1 MCSDRPLSNPK
12 KYTYSHGGTLKQILL
27 CGCTLVLI
35 GPGPG
40 FAGDITVASGTTVTT
55 TQTLTGVGDTGT
67 VESGGTIDVTD
78 EDGLVLDNVDQTATN
93 NGTIT
98 VTKTTTG
105 IPNFAGI
112 GSDEDNATVHNN
124 GTVTTTGSRAF
135 GIAGDGDDFTV
146 TNSGTIT
153 TSGEESDAFLSLG
166 ANTKITN
173 FGTILTTGED
183 ADGINATSNN
193 PTVSNS
199 GTITTSGKDSDG
211 IRSGGTD
218 AEITNSGTISTT
230 GEAAY
235 GINAEG
241 DRPTVFN
248 SGTITTTGDD
258 AYAIDTDEDEAKIT
272 NTGTITTS
280 GEDADGFDSDGDDVT
295 LINTGVMTMSGRL
308 ADGIDNDGD
317 RAAITNSGTITVSG
331 EDANPL
337 ESNGDDVT
345 ISNSGTLRNTG
356 TISGDHDSV
365 GHGIA
370 VVGDNVTITNS
381 GKIYSTNGS
390 SIYVDGSNAT
400 VALNEGTILQGVLT
414 FTDPTST
421 TLNYAAGRTA
431 ILTFSGLPATLT
443 TAGLASATNGNT
455 ITILNPEDF
464 RLDTVAQ
471 TFNTMTRAVT
481 GSVEQQ
487 MDLSRLGSTSFVAT
501 NGPAPDFEN
510 STSLWVTPLG
520 GVLSRQGSDG
530 FDHAFGGLTAGV
542 EKTFS
547 EGLAAGLAGGFTIG
561 RTTSDGDIHSASSYS
576 IHAGGY
582 LGRSWQA
589 TFAQFGLLGGYLKS
603 DEDVTVLNNMVV
615 GGLQDLSIDYDYVY
629 VTPSARLGHA
639 FALSEGTLT
648 PSARV
653 RYSGLWQTGNADE
666 GVTGLSVSG
675 RSLHVLEL
683 RAQATYDHAPILQNG
698 GTLYLSANA
707 GIDGSFTLTDS
718 VDGTLQGA
726 ALNLSVDS
734 DDAVLRGFAAADA
747 VWQVNDGTRFLAGI
761 EGGYDSADTL
771 SASVR
776 LGARISF

>member
-1 MCSDRPLSNPK
+1 MALLASGEALASD
-12 KYTYSHGGTLKQILL
+12 
-27 CGCTLVLI
+27 V
-35 GPGPG
+35 
-40 FAGDITVASGTTVTT
+40 TVAAGSTVTT
-55 TQTLTGVGDTGT
+55 TQTLSDVGDTGT
-67 VESGGTIDVTD
+67 VESGGKIDVTNQ
-78 EDGLVLDNVDQTATN
+78 DGIVLDNVDQTATN

-105 IPNFAGI
+105 TPNLAGI
-112 GSDEDNATVHNN
+112 GSNDDDATVHNS
-124 GTVTTTGSRAF
+124 GSIATTGSRAF

-153 TSGEESDAFLSLG
+153 TTGKESDAIFSLG
-166 ANTKITN
+166 A
-173 FGTILTTGED
+173 G
-183 ADGINATSNN
+183 
-193 PTVSNS
+193 
-199 GTITTSGKDSDG
+199 SD
-211 IRSGGTD
+211 
-218 AEITNSGTISTT
+218 ITNSGMISTT

-258 AYAIDTDEDEAKIT
+258 AYAIDTDEDNAKIT
-272 NTGTITTS
+272 NAGTIATS

-317 RAAITNSGTITVSG
+317 RATITNSGTISVSG
-331 EDANPL
+331 EDANPI

-356 TISGDHDSV
+356 TISGNHDDV

-370 VVGDNVTITNS
+370 VDGDNVTITNS
-381 GKIYSTNGS
+381 GSIYSTNGS
-390 SIYVDGSNAT
+390 SIYVDGSGAT

-414 FTDPTST
+414 FTDPTT
-421 TLNYAAGRTA
+421 ATLNYAAGRTA
-431 ILTFSGLPATLT
+431 ILTFSGVPGTLT
-443 TAGLASATNGNT
+443 TAGFASSTNGNT
-455 ITILNPEDF
+455 VTILNPEDF
-464 RLDTVAQ
+464 RLDTAGQ
-471 TFNTMTRAVT
+471 TFNAMTRAVT
-481 GSVEQQ
+481 GSIEQQ
-487 MDLSRLGSTSFVAT
+487 MDLNRLSGTSFVAT
-501 NGPAPDFEN
+501 SGPAPDQEN
-510 STSLWVTPLG
+510 STSIWATPLG

-530 FDHAFGGLTAGV
+530 FDHAFGGLSAGA
-542 EKTFS
+542 EKTFA
-547 EGLAAGLAGGFTIG
+547 EGLAAGLASGFTFG

-582 LGRSWQA
+582 VTRSWQA
-589 TFAQFGLLGGYLKS
+589 TFAQFTLLGGYLKS

-629 VTPSARLGHA
+629 VTPSARLGHTYT
-639 FALSEGTLT
+639 LPGGTIT

-653 RYSGLWQTGNADE
+653 RYSGLWQTGSAAE
-666 GVTGLSVSG
+666 EVTGLSVSD

-683 RAQATYDHAPILQNG
+683 RAQATYDHAPIIQTS
-698 GTLYLSANA
+698 GTLYLGAKA
-707 GIDGSFTLTDS
+707 GIDGIFTLNDS
-718 VDGTLQGA
+718 VEGTLQGA
-726 ALNLSVDS
+726 ALNLSVDR